1 VFVTMAAE
9 QFGTDLRA
17 TAATSAPNFVRWS
30 AAGSAYLWLQAESW
44 FFPSDPGAAW
54 KAAVV
59 VACIVLPLAVI
70 AVFWL
75 RESFDDDLDFEES

>member
-1 VFVTMAAE
+1 
-9 QFGTDLRA
+9 
-17 TAATSAPNFVRWS
+17 
-30 AAGSAYLWLQAESW
+30 
-44 FFPSDPGAAW
+44 
-54 KAAVV
+54 VV